1 MSTVKLLERKQAS
14 RVETGLESAKANIKD
29 YVVATFF
36 RPAVTVEG
44 DSLEID
50 STQLEVE
57 RVYPFDYLG
66 TKMVLWKLPDNTID
80 IFQII
85 EE

>member
-1 MSTVKLLERKQAS
+1 MSITKLLERKQVS
-14 RVETGLESAKANIKD
+14 REETGLESAKADIKD
-29 YVVATFF
+29 YVVATLF

-44 DSLEID
+44 DRLEID

-57 RVYPFDYLG
+57 RVYPFGYLG

-80 IFQII
+80 IFQVI